1 MLVSGLI
8 LLWIGDKMKD
18 YTLKEF
24 VRIHVG
30 NRPYDVYYKGRYIN
44 MRKVSDKM
52 AEMMVDHWTYSGG
65 DSVTIYLKEE

>member
-1 MLVSGLI
+1 MI
-8 LLWIGDKMKD
+8 LLWIGDKMTE
-18 YTLKEF
+18 YTLERF

-30 NRPYDVYYKGRYIN
+30 NRPYDVFYKGRYIN

-52 AEMMVDHWTYSGG
+52 AGMLVDHWTYSGG